1 MTSAVRSQ
9 PTVGELRLRLVLT
22 CAAAA
27 IVHLFVLIYCDVTY
41 VPPLLEPPP
50 TSHVYL
56 FSPSDPNPTFAR
68 NVTLWLNLADPS
80 RLIRPRQAL
89 LAAPKPVPLN
99 PLPADRERVDEPT
112 ATPSDPQLFP
122 VGSAESRSALWLP
135 LPPVPSPATTDLQA
149 TVPSESV
156 AEFDEALSRRLRS
169 PWKPPTVSVR
179 LLSET
184 GPTVVRLA
192 VDGQGSPCVVLLQ
205 ESCGERKVDE
215 IALREIQRLRFLP
228 DSDAPLTWG
237 RAKVFWHFR
246 EQGAP

>member
-1 MTSAVRSQ
+1 MTSAERSQ
-9 PTVGELRLRLVLT
+9 PPVGELRLRLVLT

-27 IVHLFVLIYCDVTY
+27 LAHLFVLIYCDVTY
-41 VPPLLEPPP
+41 VPPLLEPTP

-56 FSPSDPNPTFAR
+56 FSPSDPNPTFTH
-68 NVTLWLNLADPS
+68 NVSLWLDLADPS
-80 RLIRPRQAL
+80 RLIRPRHAL
-89 LAAPKPVPLN
+89 LAAPRPVPLQ
-99 PLPADRERVDEPT
+99 PLPADREKGDEL
-112 ATPSDPQLFP
+112 AASPSDPQLFP
-122 VGSAESRSALWLP
+122 EGAADTRSTFWLP
-135 LPPVPSPATTDLQA
+135 LPPVPSPANADLQA

-156 AEFDEALSRRLRS
+156 AELDEALSRRLRS
-169 PWKPPTVSVR
+169 WWKPPTVSVQ

-192 VDGQGSPCVVLLQ
+192 VDAQGFPCVVLLQ

-246 EQGAP
+246 EQGTP